1 MDKLTVSVGNMTQA
15 AAHTKVDM
23 FKYKGVTNP

>member
-1 MDKLTVSVGNMTQA
+1 MDKLTMSVGNMTQA
-15 AAHTKVDM
+15 VAHTEMDM